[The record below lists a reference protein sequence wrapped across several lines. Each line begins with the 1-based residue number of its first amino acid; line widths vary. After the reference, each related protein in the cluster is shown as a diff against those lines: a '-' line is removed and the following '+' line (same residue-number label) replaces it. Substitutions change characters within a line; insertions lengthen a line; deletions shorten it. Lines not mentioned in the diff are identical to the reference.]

1 MSRKGSCCSIAE
13 TETETATATAAE
25 LSRKVVQ
32 LCQIII
38 KCYNELSNI
47 QWQVAETTATT
58 TTIRATTDTN
68 DKWRRT
74 KTTTTTANAK
84 AEEQQLPR
92 PTK

>member
-1 MSRKGSCCSIAE
+1 M
-13 TETETATATAAE
+13 TATAIAAE

-58 TTIRATTDTN
+58 TTTIIATTDTN

-74 KTTTTTANAK
+74 KTPTTTATNAK